1 VVGSLLLGLYNAKG
15 LRDHVGFTSS
25 LAAADRPEL
34 TKCLAAAKAGLL
46 VEVSFDHVSSRLFRH
61 GPKFLG
67 WRPDKAP
74 KQCTMDQ
81 LAQGNRI
88 CCNCLEY
95 RPERGYAVSLPRRD
109 SEIWI
114 FFE

>member
-1 VVGSLLLGLYNAKG
+1 MVGSLLLGLYNAKG

-25 LAAADRPEL
+25 PEL

-61 GPKFLG
+61 GTKFLG
-67 WRPDKAP
+67 WQPDKAP

-95 RPERGYAVSLPRRD
+95 RPERVTKADVGCFTAPKGL
-109 SEIWI
+109 
-114 FFE
+114 